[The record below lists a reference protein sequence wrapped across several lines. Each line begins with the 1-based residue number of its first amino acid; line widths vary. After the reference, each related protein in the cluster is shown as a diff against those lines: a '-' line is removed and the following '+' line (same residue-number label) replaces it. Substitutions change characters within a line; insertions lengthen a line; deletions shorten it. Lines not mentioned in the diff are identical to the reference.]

1 VTHKQEF
8 VQFIVA
14 VVALVAPA
22 VAAAQSTP
30 PTAANQ
36 GSANQGGPMIIEQV
50 EQHFALAPEYK
61 VSKFGNST
69 AQLVGAHAGVFVTKG
84 ILIGGGL
91 YTMTNGEE
99 GRGLTYGGVVV
110 GWEPWSVGRIGVDLR
125 GLVGMGRGT
134 SSETVTLT
142 TRDRRGLIQGTRE
155 GTRWLT
161 SDLVVAEPQV
171 DLLFGLTKHLHL
183 SIGGGYRFTSAERVD
198 NDQFAGA
205 SGSVALRIG
214 SAR

>member
-1 VTHKQEF
+1 MTHKKAFLQLMM
-8 VQFIVA
+8 A
-14 VVALVAPA
+14 AVALAAPTM
-22 VAAAQSTP
+22 AAAQTP
-30 PTAANQ
+30 PPTD
-36 GSANQGGPMIIEQV
+36 ANQGGPMIIEQV

-61 VSKFGNST
+61 VSKFGGST

-91 YTMTNGEE
+91 YTMTNGDR

-110 GWEPWSVGRIGVDLR
+110 GWEPWSGGRVGVDLR
-125 GLVGMGRGT
+125 GLVGIGRGT
-134 SSETVTLT
+134 TTETVTLT
-142 TRDRRGLIQGTRE
+142 TRDRRGLIQSTRE
-155 GTRWLT
+155 GTQWLT

-171 DLLFGLTKHLHL
+171 DLLFGLTKRLRL
-183 SIGGGYRFTSAERVD
+183 SVGGGYRFASAERID
-198 NDQFAGA
+198 NNVFSGA

>member
-1 VTHKQEF
+1 
-8 VQFIVA
+8 
-14 VVALVAPA
+14 
-22 VAAAQSTP
+22 
-30 PTAANQ
+30 
-36 GSANQGGPMIIEQV
+36 MIIEQV
-50 EQHFALAPEYK
+50 EQRFALAPEYK

-99 GRGLTYGGVVV
+99 GRGLTYGGLVV
-110 GWEPWSVGRIGVDLR
+110 GWEPWSVGKVGVDLR
-125 GLVGMGRGT
+125 GLVGIGRGT
-134 SSETVTLT
+134 TTETVTLT
-142 TRDRRGLIQGTRE
+142 TRDRRGLIQGTRQ

-171 DLLFGLTKHLHL
+171 DLLFGLTRHLHL
-183 SIGGGYRFTSAERVD
+183 SIGGGYRFTRAERID
-198 NDQFAGA
+198 DDRFAGA

>member
-1 VTHKQEF
+1 VTHKQ
-8 VQFIVA
+8 QFFQLIVA
-14 VVALVAPA
+14 AVALAAPTIA
-22 VAAAQSTP
+22 VAQSTP
-30 PTAANQ
+30 PTA
-36 GSANQGGPMIIEQV
+36 ANQGGPMIIEQV

-61 VSKFGNST
+61 VSKFGGST

-91 YTMTNGEE
+91 YTMTNGEDR
-99 GRGLTYGGVVV
+99 RGLTYGGVVV
-110 GWEPWSVGRIGVDLR
+110 GWEPWSVGRVGVDLR

-134 SSETVTLT
+134 TSETVTLT

-171 DLLFGLTKHLHL
+171 DVLVGLTRHLHL